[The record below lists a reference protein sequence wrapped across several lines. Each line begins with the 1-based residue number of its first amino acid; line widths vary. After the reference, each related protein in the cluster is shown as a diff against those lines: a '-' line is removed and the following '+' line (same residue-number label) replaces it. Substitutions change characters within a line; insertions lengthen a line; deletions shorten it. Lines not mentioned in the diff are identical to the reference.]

1 MRRFLVLHSSLQ
13 NHSFVKREYDGLL
26 NILASDFDAQ
36 FDFLDSLESLPS
48 LSKYEDFIISTGG
61 VENIFLDLLKRNLV
75 GTNVTLIADGRFNSL
90 AASMEIL
97 TYLNNNNIKAFIA
110 YGSNEEISAR
120 LKDLTHVD
128 FVNEQCGSAALSL
141 SGDKIAVFGE
151 PSDWLI
157 ASNVDRDFLKQKFN
171 IDFVDIP
178 LDTLFRR
185 FSLIDDNMVE
195 FLTTDFQAVTSRGET
210 TERDLLDS
218 LKIYLAINQIC
229 QENNCTCATVRCF
242 SIIEKLKATGC
253 LALALL
259 NDEGIDAACEG
270 DLQSLLS
277 MILVRRVTGMP
288 SFMANPSA
296 MSKDNHTTTFAHC
309 TVPTT
314 MCRRYGFRSH
324 FESQCG
330 LAVAGEFSPSEVYT
344 IFKWGGEK
352 LDRFFVEEAV
362 SVVAP
367 SNENLC
373 RSQLTLNFYNPEY
386 MLNNPIGNHHI
397 IVKGAFADKLRTV
410 LKR

>member
-36 FDFLDSLESLPS
+36 FDFLDNLESLPS
-48 LSKYEDFIISTGG
+48 SSKYEDFIISTGG

-97 TYLNNNNIKAFIA
+97 TYLNYNNIKAFIA

-120 LKDLTHVD
+120 LKEHPHVD

-178 LDTLFRR
+178 LETLFRR

-195 FLTTDFQAVTSRGET
+195 FLATDFQAVTSRGET

-277 MILVRRVTGMP
+277 MILVRRITGMP

-296 MSKDNHTTTFAHC
+296 MSKENHTTTFAHC

-397 IVKGAFADKLRTV
+397 ILKGAFADKLRTA

>member
-36 FDFLDSLESLPS
+36 FDFLDNLESLPS
-48 LSKYEDFIISTGG
+48 SSKYEDFIISTGG

-97 TYLNNNNIKAFIA
+97 TYLNNNNIKTFIA

-120 LKDLTHVD
+120 LKEHTHVD

-141 SGDKIAVFGE
+141 SGDKIAVFGK

-195 FLTTDFQAVTSRGET
+195 FLATDFQAVTSRGET

-397 IVKGAFADKLRTV
+397 IVKGAFADKLRTA

>member
-36 FDFLDSLESLPS
+36 FDFLDNLESLPS
-48 LSKYEDFIISTGG
+48 SSKYEDFIISTGG

-97 TYLNNNNIKAFIA
+97 TYLNKNNIKAFIA

-120 LKDLTHVD
+120 LKDLTHID

-178 LDTLFRR
+178 LETLFRR

-397 IVKGAFADKLRTV
+397 ILKGAFADKLRTA

>member
-36 FDFLDSLESLPS
+36 FDFLDNLESLPS
-48 LSKYEDFIISTGG
+48 SSKYEDFIISTGG

-120 LKDLTHVD
+120 LKDLTHID

-141 SGDKIAVFGE
+141 SGDKIAVFGK

-195 FLTTDFQAVTSRGET
+195 FLATDFQAVTSRGET

-277 MILVRRVTGMP
+277 MILVRRITGMP

-397 IVKGAFADKLRTV
+397 ILKGAFADKLRTA

>member
-36 FDFLDSLESLPS
+36 FDFLDNLESLPS
-48 LSKYEDFIISTGG
+48 SSKYEDFIISTGG

-97 TYLNNNNIKAFIA
+97 TYLNNNNIKTFIA

-120 LKDLTHVD
+120 LKEHTHVD

-178 LDTLFRR
+178 LETLFRR

-195 FLTTDFQAVTSRGET
+195 FLATDFQAVTSRGET

-277 MILVRRVTGMP
+277 MILVRRITGMP

-397 IVKGAFADKLRTV
+397 ILKGAFADKLRTA

>member
-36 FDFLDSLESLPS
+36 FDFLDNLESLPS
-48 LSKYEDFIISTGG
+48 SSKYEDFIISTGG

-120 LKDLTHVD
+120 LKEHPHVD
-128 FVNEQCGSAALSL
+128 FVNEQCGSAAFSL

-195 FLTTDFQAVTSRGET
+195 FLAADFQAVTSRGET

-397 IVKGAFADKLRTV
+397 ILKGAFADKLRTA

>member
-36 FDFLDSLESLPS
+36 FDFLDNLESLPS
-48 LSKYEDFIISTGG
+48 SSKYEDFIISTGG

-97 TYLNNNNIKAFIA
+97 TYLNNNNIKAVIA

-120 LKDLTHVD
+120 LKEHPHVD
-128 FVNEQCGSAALSL
+128 FVNEHCGSAALSL

-157 ASNVDRDFLKQKFN
+157 ASNVDRDFLKRKFN
-171 IDFVDIP
+171 IDFVDVP

-195 FLTTDFQAVTSRGET
+195 FLAADFQAVTSRGET

-277 MILVRRVTGMP
+277 MILVRRITGMP

-397 IVKGAFADKLRTV
+397 ILKGAFADKLRTA

>member
-36 FDFLDSLESLPS
+36 FDFLDNLESLPS

-120 LKDLTHVD
+120 LKEHPHVD

-195 FLTTDFQAVTSRGET
+195 FLATDFQAVTSRGET

-277 MILVRRVTGMP
+277 MILVRRITGMP

-397 IVKGAFADKLRTV
+397 ILKGAFADKLRTA

>member
-36 FDFLDSLESLPS
+36 FDFLDNLESLPS
-48 LSKYEDFIISTGG
+48 SSKYEDFIISTGG

-120 LKDLTHVD
+120 LKEHPHVD
-128 FVNEQCGSAALSL
+128 FVNEHCGSAALSL

-157 ASNVDRDFLKQKFN
+157 ASNVDRDFLKRKFN
-171 IDFVDIP
+171 IDFVDVP

-195 FLTTDFQAVTSRGET
+195 FLAADFQAVTSRGET

-277 MILVRRVTGMP
+277 MILVRRITGMP

-397 IVKGAFADKLRTV
+397 ILKGAFADKLRTA

>member
-36 FDFLDSLESLPS
+36 FDFLDNLESLPS
-48 LSKYEDFIISTGG
+48 SSKYEDFIISTGG

-120 LKDLTHVD
+120 LKEHPHVD

-195 FLTTDFQAVTSRGET
+195 FLATDFQAVTSRGET
-210 TERDLLDS
+210 TERDLLDP

-397 IVKGAFADKLRTV
+397 IVKGAFADKLRTA

>member
-36 FDFLDSLESLPS
+36 FDFLDNLESLPS
-48 LSKYEDFIISTGG
+48 SSKYEDFIISTGG

-97 TYLNNNNIKAFIA
+97 TYLNNNNIKAVIA

-195 FLTTDFQAVTSRGET
+195 FLATDFQAVTSRGET

-277 MILVRRVTGMP
+277 MILVRRITGMP

-397 IVKGAFADKLRTV
+397 ILKGAFADKLRTA

>member
-36 FDFLDSLESLPS
+36 FDFLDNLESLPS
-48 LSKYEDFIISTGG
+48 SSKYEDFIISTGG

-120 LKDLTHVD
+120 LKEHPHVD

-195 FLTTDFQAVTSRGET
+195 FLATDFQAVISRGET

-397 IVKGAFADKLRTV
+397 ILKGAFADKLRTA

>member
-36 FDFLDSLESLPS
+36 FDFLDNLESLPS
-48 LSKYEDFIISTGG
+48 SSKYEDFIISTGG

-97 TYLNNNNIKAFIA
+97 TYLNNNNIKAVIA

-120 LKDLTHVD
+120 LKEHPHVD

-195 FLTTDFQAVTSRGET
+195 FLATDFQAVTSRGET

-296 MSKDNHTTTFAHC
+296 MSKENHTTTFAHC

-397 IVKGAFADKLRTV
+397 ILKGAFADKLRTA

>member
-36 FDFLDSLESLPS
+36 FDFLDNLESLPS
-48 LSKYEDFIISTGG
+48 SSKYEDFIISTGG

-128 FVNEQCGSAALSL
+128 FVNEQCGSAAFSL

-157 ASNVDRDFLKQKFN
+157 ASNVNRDFLKNKFN

-178 LDTLFRR
+178 LETLFRR

-195 FLTTDFQAVTSRGET
+195 FLAADFQAVTSRGET

-373 RSQLTLNFYNPEY
+373 RSQLTLNLYNPEY

-397 IVKGAFADKLRTV
+397 ILKGAFADKLRTA

>member
-36 FDFLDSLESLPS
+36 FDFLDNLESLPS
-48 LSKYEDFIISTGG
+48 SSKYEDFIISTGG

-120 LKDLTHVD
+120 LKEHPHVD

-195 FLTTDFQAVTSRGET
+195 FLATDFQAVTSRGET

-296 MSKDNHTTTFAHC
+296 MSNDNHTTTFAHC

-397 IVKGAFADKLRTV
+397 IVKGAFADKLRTA

>member
-36 FDFLDSLESLPS
+36 FDFLDNLESLPS
-48 LSKYEDFIISTGG
+48 SSKYEDFIISTGG

-97 TYLNNNNIKAFIA
+97 TYLNYNNIKAFIA

-120 LKDLTHVD
+120 LKEHPHVD

-157 ASNVDRDFLKQKFN
+157 ASNVDRDFLKQKFY

-195 FLTTDFQAVTSRGET
+195 FLATDFQAVTSRGET

-277 MILVRRVTGMP
+277 MILVRRITGMP

-397 IVKGAFADKLRTV
+397 ILKGAFADKLRTA

>member
-36 FDFLDSLESLPS
+36 FDFLDNLESLPS
-48 LSKYEDFIISTGG
+48 SSKYEDFIISTGG

-120 LKDLTHVD
+120 LKEHTHVD

-195 FLTTDFQAVTSRGET
+195 FLATDFQAVTSRGET

-397 IVKGAFADKLRTV
+397 ILKGAFADKLRTA

>member
-36 FDFLDSLESLPS
+36 FDFLDNLESLPS
-48 LSKYEDFIISTGG
+48 SSKYEDFIISTGG

-120 LKDLTHVD
+120 MKDLTHVD
-128 FVNEQCGSAALSL
+128 FVNEQCGGAALSL

-195 FLTTDFQAVTSRGET
+195 FLATDFQAVTSRGET

-277 MILVRRVTGMP
+277 MILVRRITGMP

-397 IVKGAFADKLRTV
+397 IVKGAFADKLRTA

>member
-36 FDFLDSLESLPS
+36 FDFLDNLESLPS
-48 LSKYEDFIISTGG
+48 SSKYEDFIISTGG

-120 LKDLTHVD
+120 LKEHPHVD

-157 ASNVDRDFLKQKFN
+157 ASNVDRDFLKQKFY

-195 FLTTDFQAVTSRGET
+195 FLATDFQAVTSRGET

-397 IVKGAFADKLRTV
+397 IVKGAFADKLRTA

>member
-36 FDFLDSLESLPS
+36 FDFLDNLESLPS
-48 LSKYEDFIISTGG
+48 SSKYEDFIISTGG

-75 GTNVTLIADGRFNSL
+75 GTNVTLIANGRFNSL

-120 LKDLTHVD
+120 LKDLTHID

-178 LDTLFRR
+178 LETLFRR

-397 IVKGAFADKLRTV
+397 ILKGAFADKLRTA

>member
-36 FDFLDSLESLPS
+36 FDFLDNLESLPS
-48 LSKYEDFIISTGG
+48 SSKYEDFIISTGG

-120 LKDLTHVD
+120 LKEHPHVD

-185 FSLIDDNMVE
+185 FALIDDNMVE

-277 MILVRRVTGMP
+277 MILVRRITGMP

-397 IVKGAFADKLRTV
+397 ILKGAFADKLRTA

>member
-36 FDFLDSLESLPS
+36 FDFLDNLESLPS
-48 LSKYEDFIISTGG
+48 SSKYEDFIISTGG

-120 LKDLTHVD
+120 LKEHPHVD

-178 LDTLFRR
+178 LETLFRR

-330 LAVAGEFSPSEVYT
+330 LAVAGEFSPSEVFT

-397 IVKGAFADKLRTV
+397 IVKGAFADKLRTA

>member
-36 FDFLDSLESLPS
+36 FDFLDNLESLPS
-48 LSKYEDFIISTGG
+48 SSKYEDFIISTGG

-120 LKDLTHVD
+120 LKEHPNVD
-128 FVNEQCGSAALSL
+128 FVNEQCGSAVLSL

-195 FLTTDFQAVTSRGET
+195 FLATDFQAVTSRGET

-309 TVPTT
+309 TIPTT

-352 LDRFFVEEAV
+352 LDRFFVEEAI

-397 IVKGAFADKLRTV
+397 IVKGAFADKLRTA

>member
-120 LKDLTHVD
+120 LKEHPHVD

-178 LDTLFRR
+178 LETLFRR

-277 MILVRRVTGMP
+277 MILVRRITGMP

-397 IVKGAFADKLRTV
+397 ILKGAFADKLRTA

>member
-26 NILASDFDAQ
+26 NILTSDFDAQ
-36 FDFLDSLESLPS
+36 FDFLDNLESLPS
-48 LSKYEDFIISTGG
+48 SSKYEDFIISTGG

-97 TYLNNNNIKAFIA
+97 TYLNNNNMKAFIA

-120 LKDLTHVD
+120 LKEHPHVD

-157 ASNVDRDFLKQKFN
+157 ASNVDRDFLKKKFN

-195 FLTTDFQAVTSRGET
+195 FLATDFQAVTSRGET

-362 SVVAP
+362 SVETP

-397 IVKGAFADKLRTV
+397 ILKGAFADKLRTA

>member
-36 FDFLDSLESLPS
+36 FDFLDSLESLPIS
-48 LSKYEDFIISTGG
+48 SKYEDFIISTGG

-97 TYLNNNNIKAFIA
+97 TYLNNNNIKAVIA

-120 LKDLTHVD
+120 LKEHPHVD

-277 MILVRRVTGMP
+277 MILVRRITGMP

-296 MSKDNHTTTFAHC
+296 MSNEYHTTTFAHC

-397 IVKGAFADKLRTV
+397 ILKGAFADKLRTA

>member
-1 MRRFLVLHSSLQ
+1 MRRFLVLRSSLQ

-36 FDFLDSLESLPS
+36 FDFLDNLESLPS
-48 LSKYEDFIISTGG
+48 SSKYEDFIISTGG

-120 LKDLTHVD
+120 LKEHPHVD

-195 FLTTDFQAVTSRGET
+195 FLAADFQAVTSRGET
-210 TERDLLDS
+210 TESDLLDS

-277 MILVRRVTGMP
+277 MILVRRITGMP

-397 IVKGAFADKLRTV
+397 IVKGAFADKLRTA

>member
-36 FDFLDSLESLPS
+36 FDFLDNLESLPS
-48 LSKYEDFIISTGG
+48 SSKYEDFIISTGG

-97 TYLNNNNIKAFIA
+97 TYLNNNNIKAVIA

-120 LKDLTHVD
+120 LKEHPHVD

-397 IVKGAFADKLRTV
+397 ILKGAFADKLRTA

>member
-36 FDFLDSLESLPS
+36 FDFLDNLESLPS
-48 LSKYEDFIISTGG
+48 SSKYEDFIISTGG

-97 TYLNNNNIKAFIA
+97 TYLNYNNIKAFIA

-120 LKDLTHVD
+120 LKEHPHVD
-128 FVNEQCGSAALSL
+128 FVNEQCGGAALSL

-195 FLTTDFQAVTSRGET
+195 FLAADFQAVTSRGET

-397 IVKGAFADKLRTV
+397 ILKGTFADKLRTA

>member
-13 NHSFVKREYDGLL
+13 NHSLVKREYDGLL

-36 FDFLDSLESLPS
+36 FDFLDNLESLPS
-48 LSKYEDFIISTGG
+48 SSKYEDFIISTGG

-120 LKDLTHVD
+120 LKEHPHVD

-178 LDTLFRR
+178 LETLFRR

-277 MILVRRVTGMP
+277 MILVRRITGMP

-397 IVKGAFADKLRTV
+397 ILKGAFADKLRTA

>member
-36 FDFLDSLESLPS
+36 FDFLDNLESLPS
-48 LSKYEDFIISTGG
+48 SSKYEDFIISTGG

-120 LKDLTHVD
+120 LKDLTHID

-178 LDTLFRR
+178 LETLFRR

-195 FLTTDFQAVTSRGET
+195 FLATDFQAVTSRGET

-330 LAVAGEFSPSEVYT
+330 LAVAGEFSPSEVFT

-397 IVKGAFADKLRTV
+397 IVKGAFADKLRTA

>member
-36 FDFLDSLESLPS
+36 FDFLDNLESLPS
-48 LSKYEDFIISTGG
+48 SSKYEDFIISTGG

-120 LKDLTHVD
+120 LKEHPHVD

-178 LDTLFRR
+178 LETLFRR

-277 MILVRRVTGMP
+277 MILVRRITGMP

-352 LDRFFVEEAV
+352 LDRFFVEEAI

-397 IVKGAFADKLRTV
+397 IVKGAFADKLRTA

>member
-36 FDFLDSLESLPS
+36 FDFLDNLESLPS
-48 LSKYEDFIISTGG
+48 SSKYEDFIISTGG

-97 TYLNNNNIKAFIA
+97 TYLNNNNIKAVIA

-120 LKDLTHVD
+120 LKEHPHVD
-128 FVNEQCGSAALSL
+128 FVNEQCGGAALSL

-157 ASNVDRDFLKQKFN
+157 ASNVDRDFLKQKFY

-195 FLTTDFQAVTSRGET
+195 FLAADFQAVTSRGET

-397 IVKGAFADKLRTV
+397 IVKGAFADKLRTA

>member
-36 FDFLDSLESLPS
+36 FDFLDNLESLPS
-48 LSKYEDFIISTGG
+48 SSKYEDFIISTGG

-120 LKDLTHVD
+120 LKEHSNVD

-195 FLTTDFQAVTSRGET
+195 FLATDFQAVTSRGET

-397 IVKGAFADKLRTV
+397 ILKGAFADKLRTA

>member
-36 FDFLDSLESLPS
+36 FDFLDNLESLPS
-48 LSKYEDFIISTGG
+48 SSKYEDFIISTGG

-97 TYLNNNNIKAFIA
+97 TYLNNNNIKAVIA

-120 LKDLTHVD
+120 LKEHPHVD

-195 FLTTDFQAVTSRGET
+195 FLATDFQAVISRGET

-397 IVKGAFADKLRTV
+397 ILKGAFADKLRTA

>member
-36 FDFLDSLESLPS
+36 FDFLDNLESLPS
-48 LSKYEDFIISTGG
+48 SSKYEDFIISTGG

-120 LKDLTHVD
+120 LKEHPHVD

-195 FLTTDFQAVTSRGET
+195 FLATDFQAVTSRGET

-397 IVKGAFADKLRTV
+397 IVKGAFADKLRTA

>member
-36 FDFLDSLESLPS
+36 FDFLDNLESLPS
-48 LSKYEDFIISTGG
+48 SSKYEDFIISTGG

-120 LKDLTHVD
+120 LKEHPHVD

-157 ASNVDRDFLKQKFN
+157 ASNVDRDFLKQKFY

-195 FLTTDFQAVTSRGET
+195 FLATDFQAVISRGET

-397 IVKGAFADKLRTV
+397 ILKGAFADKLRTA

>member
-36 FDFLDSLESLPS
+36 FDFLDNLESLPS
-48 LSKYEDFIISTGG
+48 SSKYEDFIISTGG

-120 LKDLTHVD
+120 LKDLTHID

-178 LDTLFRR
+178 LETLFRR

-277 MILVRRVTGMP
+277 MILVRRITGMP

-397 IVKGAFADKLRTV
+397 IVKGAFADKLRTA